1 MCFLYRFGALC
12 DDLLPNVLVLLSR
25 CMMDADDE
33 VRRGNPGERKIRPD
47 LFFFRQ
53 TSFGIELSHVIKT
66 LRNQ

>member
-1 MCFLYRFGALC
+1 MWLCFLYRFGALC

-47 LFFFRQ
+47 LFFCARF
-53 TSFGIELSHVIKT
+53 LSVSSSPM
-66 LRNQ
+66 